1 MLYLFL
7 FYTMKFMAYNFRY
20 QRVMGTR
27 HAFYFK
33 LPLKLKKKK
42 KNCTVCTFQI
52 ILSTID
58 CSIFLTNL
66 FLFVQQ
72 LVDCTVNHQFQADGI
87 LQPEKQERNEHLNA
101 CHSVHRS
108 LLPVWCSQ
116 AQRYVFLK
124 LCQQTASLTASACN
138 LSKWQVL

>member
-42 KNCTVCTFQI
+42 ELYSLYFPNYSF
-52 ILSTID
+52 
-58 CSIFLTNL
+58 
-66 FLFVQQ
+66 
-72 LVDCTVNHQFQADGI
+72 NHR
-87 LQPEKQERNEHLNA
+87 LQYFFN
-101 CHSVHRS
+101 
-108 LLPVWCSQ
+108 
-116 AQRYVFLK
+116 
-124 LCQQTASLTASACN
+124 
-138 LSKWQVL
+138 

>member
-42 KNCTVCTFQI
+42 NCTVCTFQI

-72 LVDCTVNHQFQADGI
+72 LVDCRVNHQFQADGI

-116 AQRYVFLK
+116 AEICFLE
-124 LCQQTASLTASACN
+124 A
-138 LSKWQVL
+138 LSTDSILDSQCMQPE

>member
-42 KNCTVCTFQI
+42 RTVQ
-52 ILSTID
+52 
-58 CSIFLTNL
+58 
-66 FLFVQQ
+66 FV
-72 LVDCTVNHQFQADGI
+72 
-87 LQPEKQERNEHLNA
+87 
-101 CHSVHRS
+101 
-108 LLPVWCSQ
+108 
-116 AQRYVFLK
+116 
-124 LCQQTASLTASACN
+124 
-138 LSKWQVL
+138 LSKLFFQP